1 MSHQKDKVTR
11 IMKDPLS
18 ADAVDKTGNISQQ
31 EILLDAVFWDYPKF
45 RDETF
50 LRDYLERNRDNSGYR
65 WVLARFLER
74 GRVVDTLKFFTIQEI
89 PKEALPHSPLLHQR
103 MHVAVTDTEQL
114 GTPADRDLAFLKR
127 LSDQAGASDNPK
139 VQFFQALGLFP
150 ESAGLRK
157 KTLVPSQI
165 RVPVLDVQGRAILD
179 DPVQHG
185 PVADTKDPFDPEK
198 PLDLG
203 KP

>member
-89 PKEALPHSPLLHQR
+89 ASH
-103 MHVAVTDTEQL
+103 MDHVKISSHTREKWMEIVETN
-114 GTPADRDLAFLKR
+114 GMADPGSAPP
-127 LSDQAGASDNPK
+127 GNP
-139 VQFFQALGLFP
+139 
-150 ESAGLRK
+150 
-157 KTLVPSQI
+157 
-165 RVPVLDVQGRAILD
+165 
-179 DPVQHG
+179 
-185 PVADTKDPFDPEK
+185 
-198 PLDLG
+198 
-203 KP
+203 